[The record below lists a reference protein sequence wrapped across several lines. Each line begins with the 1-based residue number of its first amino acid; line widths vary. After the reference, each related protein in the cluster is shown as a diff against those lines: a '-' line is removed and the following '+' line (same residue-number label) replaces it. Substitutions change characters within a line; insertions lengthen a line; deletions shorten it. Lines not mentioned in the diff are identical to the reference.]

1 MAEVEKKDLTAA
13 GEYKVGYKHPPLE
26 TRFSS
31 THQASPVAKSLGQKA
46 RFAREKARNSLIY
59 WFSYYGTIK
68 LGKAKIIAKDMEEHP
83 NKYTLDQL
91 TALKLRMDKK
101 YITYT
106 ADQVM
111 GKATQAV
118 DLKAEGTGLDNI
130 KVTIVDPK
138 DNK

>member
-1 MAEVEKKDLTAA
+1 MTDTKETKALEA

-26 TRFSS
+26 SRFSS
-31 THQASPVAKSLGQKA
+31 THQASFAAKSLGQRA
-46 RFAREKARNSLIY
+46 RYAREKARNSLIY

-118 DLKAEGTGLDNI
+118 DLQAEGTGLDNI